1 MVNIFRWVYINFW
14 FVVNRVDYHVWCFC
28 EMIHVGWL
36 HMDDLS
42 HGFCLSRFMS
52 NNNRIN
58 VNMRIGPWVNLNC
71 RL

>member
-1 MVNIFRWVYINFW
+1 MVNIFSWVYINFW
-14 FVVNRVDYHVWCFC
+14 FVVYRVDYHVWFFC

-36 HMDDLS
+36 HMDDLR
-42 HGFCLSRFMS
+42 HVFCLSRFMS

-58 VNMRIGPWVNLNC
+58 VNMRIGPWINLNC